1 MNIVVNTQL
10 LLKNRLEGLGWFTY
24 ETLKRITTKHPEH
37 TFYFVFDR
45 AYDESFI
52 FSDNVKPIILR
63 PPSRHPILWYVRF
76 ELLFPMLL
84 KKLKADVYLS
94 PDGWSMLHTKVPCVQ
109 VIHDINF
116 EHHPE
121 DLPFLIGK
129 YFRLFFPQYA
139 RKAKRIVTVSEYSKN
154 DIVNTYKIPD
164 DKIDVVYNGCNEQF
178 KPYDEQTNELTRA
191 TYTNGNPYFL
201 FVGALLPRK
210 NIRRMFKAFDKFK
223 TNDNQNVKLVIVGQK
238 KWWTKEIGDAYEN
251 MHYKNDV
258 LFLGRLQ
265 SETLGKVFSAAMALT
280 FIPYFEGFGIPI
292 IEAFNC
298 GTPVITSDCT
308 SMPEVAS
315 DAAILVNPFT
325 VSDIAEAMYKI
336 STDSDLRQQLI
347 SKGHKR
353 KLDFSWEITSGKLW
367 ESIEK
372 TLAH

>member
-10 LLKNRLEGLGWFTY
+10 LLKNRLEGLGWFAY
-24 ETLKRITTKHPEH
+24 ETLKRITRNHPEH

-45 AYDESFI
+45 AYDMDFV
-52 FSDNVKPIILR
+52 FADNVKPVILR
-63 PPSRHPILWYVRF
+63 PPSRHPLLWYIRF
-76 ELLFPMLL
+76 ELLMPLLL
-84 KKLKADVYLS
+84 KKLKADIYLS

-129 YFRLFFPQYA
+129 YFRFFFPKYA
-139 RKAKRIVTVSEYSKN
+139 QKAKRVVTVSEYSKN
-154 DIVNTYKIPD
+154 DIVSTYNIPES
-164 DKIDVVYNGCNEQF
+164 KIDVVYNGCNEQY
-178 KPYDEQTNELTRA
+178 KPYDEEINAQTRA
-191 TYTNGNPYFL
+191 AYTSGNPYFL

-223 TNDNQNVKLVIVGQK
+223 TIDNQNVKLVIVGQK
-238 KWWTKEIGDAYEN
+238 KWWTKEIGDVYEN
-251 MHYKNDV
+251 LQHKNDV
-258 LFLGRLQ
+258 IFLGRLQ
-265 SETLGKVFSAAMALT
+265 SDDLGKVYSAALALT

-298 GTPVITSDCT
+298 GIPVITSDCT

-315 DAAILVNPFT
+315 DAALLVNPFT
-325 VSDIAEAMYKI
+325 VSDITEAMSKI
-336 STDSDLRQQLI
+336 STDADLRQQLI

-353 KLDFSWEITSGKLW
+353 KLDFSWDITSRKLW

-372 TLAH
+372 AF